1 MIILDTGPL
10 IALFDPKDPDHQ
22 HCHAEL
28 KKIRTALYT
37 TEAVLTEAFH
47 LLEPGSRGAE
57 GLMQFVIE
65 GYVSI
70 VPLDKDGT
78 IRAFELMNKYAD
90 CPMDY
95 ADASIVVIAEALN
108 TLSVFTL
115 DVRDFSTY
123 RIKKGHRYYSPQII
137 G

>member
-1 MIILDTGPL
+1 M
-10 IALFDPKDPDHQ
+10 
-22 HCHAEL
+22 
-28 KKIRTALYT
+28 KIRTSLYT

-47 LLEPGSRGAE
+47 LLEPGSRGTE

-70 VPLDKDGT
+70 VPPDKDGS

-95 ADASIVVIAEALN
+95 ADASIIVIAEVLK

-115 DVRDFSTY
+115 VHLVIINVTYEFSRALRAY
-123 RIKKGHRYYSPQII
+123 NARCCRNHFV
-137 G
+137 